1 MDTVIGVLGLVV
13 LDAQEYERW
22 MKSAYKTLESA
33 RRDRENGFYNW
44 ACFKSHQASEKALKA
59 LLWGIGRPRPGHA
72 LVHLLHRLEE
82 ELGAEAPASV
92 KQACATLDKYYIPTR
107 YPDAWAE
114 GSPEDY
120 FTEADAD
127 DALEKALVIVKWV
140 EGVWRELSRKE
151 G

>member
-1 MDTVIGVLGLVV
+1 VDTVIGVLGLVI

-44 ACFKSHQASEKALKA
+44 AYFKTHLASEKALKA

-72 LVHLLHRLEE
+72 LIHLLLHLEE
-82 ELGAEAPASV
+82 ELGAEAPATV
-92 KQACATLDKYYIPTR
+92 KQACATLDKYHIPTR
-107 YPDAWAE
+107 YPDAWVE

-120 FTEADAD
+120 FTESDAD
-127 DALEKALVIVKWV
+127 NALGKALVIVKWV
-140 EGVWRELSRKE
+140 EGLWRELSRK
-151 G
+151 GG